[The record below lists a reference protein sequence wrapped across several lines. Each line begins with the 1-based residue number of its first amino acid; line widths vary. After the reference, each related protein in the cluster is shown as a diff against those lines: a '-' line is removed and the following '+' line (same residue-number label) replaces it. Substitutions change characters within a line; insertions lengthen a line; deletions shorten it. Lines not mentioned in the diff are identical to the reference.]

1 MDLYLNDDI
10 PSMNNIYSST
20 YWDKVKEDEQSR
32 SNKLYEKAK
41 NPLKTGVIA
50 KAANSDMFSRVKY
63 NEIMFD
69 NEISSLTGEKMKAT
83 DFAHNNMT
91 PFLRKNITQNTNIE
105 NMSPY
110 LDNLTGNNQYWQN
123 KKEVKAIFKPEA
135 NSGGNICGMRN
146 NDDFIKSRIDVSE
159 KVNNFFPIESIKVG
173 PGLNKGYGSS
183 SSGGFHQGDTNE
195 YAKPRSLDELRSKI
209 NQKQT
214 YFEIPVKGHIK
225 GTDQRPIVSPF
236 AKQRPDTVYEQS
248 QDMWLK
254 TTGAYNKETL
264 RPSQNVR
271 PTTRPESHVEYSGSI
286 AKNNYNIGEDD
297 DYGKSK
303 IMVYNTERQLTETRT
318 VVSNV
323 TSLIKAVV
331 SPIMDALKYTM
342 KEYTVESARAVGN
355 PSIQIPEKSTLYDPV
370 NHIMKT
376 TVKETTLHDTE
387 NANLSGNKETY
398 SALNDLAKTTIKE
411 TTIHDSEN
419 TNLSGNKETY
429 SALNDLA
436 KTTIKETTVH
446 DCENNNLS
454 GSKQTYSALNDLAKT
469 TVKET
474 TVHDSENTNLS
485 GSKETYS
492 ALNDLAKT
500 TVKETTVHDSE
511 NNNLSGNKETY
522 SALNDLAKTTVKE
535 TTVHDSE
542 NNNLSGSKQ
551 TYSALND
558 LAKTTVKETTVHDS
572 ENNNLSGSKQTYSAL
587 NDLAK
592 TTVKETLLHD
602 GILSNIRAN
611 EHGYVTS
618 DDKANITLRQTMPVI
633 DSVRNIGGTT
643 YKVSVYDPDIVAK
656 TTTKQTTIIGKS
668 EYGFIGGVIE
678 GLFGAYL
685 NSDVKL
691 KNTHKQFLS
700 NTSDYGIAGS
710 SSEFRQSDRYA
721 AENAEIDG
729 TRETMLIEAGHTP
742 NPGNMNINIDSSEIE
757 MSSRK
762 AFENSVS
769 ARDTGNIGMIYQ
781 TSPNMTNCSITK
793 TPNKSNAYTN
803 RLDSDLLVSI
813 NKNEFMATQRINPI
827 KKGCTL

>member
-41 NPLKTGVIA
+41 NPFKTGVIA

-69 NEISSLTGEKMKAT
+69 NEISSLTGEKMNAT

-105 NMSPY
+105 NMSPF

-135 NSGGNICGMRN
+135 NSGGNICGMKN

-195 YAKPRSLDELRSKI
+195 YAKPRNLDELRSKI

-236 AKQRPDTVYEQS
+236 TKQRPDTVYEQS
-248 QDMWLK
+248 EDMWLK

-271 PTTRPESHVEYSGSI
+271 PTTRPESHIEYSGSI

-376 TVKETTLHDTE
+376 TVKETT
-387 NANLSGNKETY
+387 
-398 SALNDLAKTTIKE
+398 
-411 TTIHDSEN
+411 IHDSEN

-436 KTTIKETTVH
+436 KTT
-446 DCENNNLS
+446 
-454 GSKQTYSALNDLAKT
+454 
-469 TVKET
+469 VKET
-474 TVHDSENTNLS
+474 TIHDSENT
-485 GSKETYS
+485 
-492 ALNDLAKT
+492 
-500 TVKETTVHDSE
+500 
-511 NNNLSGNKETY
+511 NLSGNKETY

-542 NNNLSGSKQ
+542 NNNLSGSKH

-572 ENNNLSGSKQTYSAL
+572 ENNNLSGSKQTYSTLNDLAKTTVKETTVHDSENNNLSGNKQTYSAL

-602 GILSNIRAN
+602 GILSNIKAN
-611 EHGYVTS
+611 EYGYVMG
-618 DDKANITLRQTMPVI
+618 DDQANITLRQTMPVI

-678 GLFGAYL
+678 GLFGGYL

-700 NTSDYGIAGS
+700 NISDYGIAGS

-729 TRETMLIEAGHTP
+729 TREKMLIEAGHTP

-781 TSPNMTNCSITK
+781 TSPNIENCSITK

>member
-1 MDLYLNDDI
+1 MDLYSNDDI
-10 PSMNNIYSST
+10 PSMNNIYSSK

-41 NPLKTGVIA
+41 TPLKTGVIA
-50 KAANSDMFSRVKY
+50 KPANSNMFSRVKY
-63 NEIMFD
+63 NEIKFD
-69 NEISSLTGEKMKAT
+69 DDVSSLTGEKMSVN

-91 PFLRKNITQNTNIE
+91 PFLRKNITQNTDVE
-105 NMSPY
+105 HMSPF
-110 LDNLTGNNQYWQN
+110 LDNLTGNNQYWQS
-123 KKEVKAIFKPEA
+123 KKEVKSIFKPEI
-135 NSGGNICGMRN
+135 NSGGNICGMKN
-146 NDDFIKSRIDVSE
+146 NDDFIKSRIDISE

-173 PGLNKGYGSS
+173 PGLNKGFGSS
-183 SSGGFHQGDTNE
+183 SSGGFHQADTNE
-195 YAKPRSLDELRSKI
+195 YAKPRNLDELRSKI

-248 QDMWLK
+248 EDMWLK

-271 PTTRPESHVEYSGSI
+271 PTTRPESHVEYTGSI
-286 AKNNYNIGEDD
+286 AKNNYNTGEND

-303 IMVYNTERQLTETRT
+303 IMVYNTERELTETRT

-323 TSLIKAVV
+323 TSIIKAVV

-342 KEYTVESARAVGN
+342 KEYTVESARGVGN

-376 TVKETTLHDTE
+376 TVKETTIHDSE
-387 NANLSGNKETY
+387 NTNLAGNKETYSALNDLAKTTVKETTIHDSENNNLSGNKETY
-398 SALNDLAKTTIKE
+398 SALNDLAKTTVKE

-419 TNLSGNKETY
+419 TNLAGN
-429 SALNDLA
+429 
-436 KTTIKETTVH
+436 
-446 DCENNNLS
+446 
-454 GSKQTYSALNDLAKT
+454 
-469 TVKET
+469 
-474 TVHDSENTNLS
+474 
-485 GSKETYS
+485 KETYS

-511 NNNLSGNKETY
+511 NNNLSGNK
-522 SALNDLAKTTVKE
+522 
-535 TTVHDSE
+535 
-542 NNNLSGSKQ
+542 Q

-572 ENNNLSGSKQTYSAL
+572 ENNNLSGNKQTYSALNDLAKTTVKETTIHDSENTNLAGNKETYSAL

-602 GILSNIRAN
+602 GILTNVKAN
-611 EHGYVTS
+611 EHGYVTC
-618 DDKANITLRQTMPVI
+618 DDQANITLRQTMPVI

-668 EYGFIGGVIE
+668 ECGFIGGVIE
-678 GLFGAYL
+678 GLFGGYL
-685 NSDVKL
+685 NSDIKL

-721 AENAEIDG
+721 SENAEIDG
-729 TRETMLIEAGHTP
+729 TRENMFIAAGHTP

-769 ARDTGNIGMIYQ
+769 ARDNGNVGRIYQ
-781 TSPNMTNCSITK
+781 KTPNIENCSITK
-793 TPNKSNAYTN
+793 TPNMSNAYAN
-803 RLDSDLLVSI
+803 RLDSDLLVSV

>member
-1 MDLYLNDDI
+1 MDLYSNDDI

-20 YWDKVKEDEQSR
+20 YWDKVKEDEQNR

-41 NPLKTGVIA
+41 NPFKTGVIA
-50 KAANSDMFSRVKY
+50 KAANSDMLTRVKY
-63 NEIMFD
+63 NEIIFD
-69 NEISSLTGEKMKAT
+69 NEISSLTGEKMKAS

-105 NMSPY
+105 NMSPF
-110 LDNLTGNNQYWQN
+110 LDNLTGNNQYWKN
-123 KKEVKAIFKPEA
+123 KKEVKSVFKPEA
-135 NSGGNICGMRN
+135 NSGGNICGMKN

-159 KVNNFFPIESIKVG
+159 KVNNFFPIESIRVG
-173 PGLNKGYGSS
+173 PGLNKGFGSS
-183 SSGGFHQGDTNE
+183 SSGGFQQADTNE
-195 YAKPRSLDELRSKI
+195 YAKPRNLDELRSKI
-209 NQKQT
+209 NQKET

-236 AKQRPDTVYEQS
+236 TKQRPDTVYEQTE
-248 QDMWLK
+248 DMWLK

-271 PTTRPESHVEYSGSI
+271 PTTRPESHVEYTGSI
-286 AKNNYNIGEDD
+286 AKNNYNVGEND

-303 IMVYNTERQLTETRT
+303 IMVYNTERELTEART

-323 TSLIKAVV
+323 TSIIKAVV

-342 KEYTVESARAVGN
+342 KEYTVESARGVGN
-355 PSIQIPEKSTLYDPV
+355 PSVQIPEKSTLYDPV

-376 TVKETTLHDTE
+376 TVKETTIHDTE
-387 NANLSGNKETY
+387 NANLTGNKETYSALNDLAKTTVKETTIHDSESTNLSGNKETY
-398 SALNDLAKTTIKE
+398 SALNDLAKITVKE

-436 KTTIKETTVH
+436 KTT
-446 DCENNNLS
+446 
-454 GSKQTYSALNDLAKT
+454 
-469 TVKET
+469 
-474 TVHDSENTNLS
+474 
-485 GSKETYS
+485 
-492 ALNDLAKT
+492 
-500 TVKETTVHDSE
+500 
-511 NNNLSGNKETY
+511 
-522 SALNDLAKTTVKE
+522 
-535 TTVHDSE
+535 
-542 NNNLSGSKQ
+542 
-551 TYSALND
+551 
-558 LAKTTVKETTVHDS
+558 
-572 ENNNLSGSKQTYSAL
+572 
-587 NDLAK
+587 
-592 TTVKETLLHD
+592 VKETLLHD
-602 GILSNIRAN
+602 SVLSNVKAN
-611 EHGYVTS
+611 NHGYVMS

-656 TTTKQTTIIGKS
+656 TTTKETTIIGKS

-685 NSDVKL
+685 NSDIKL

-729 TRETMLIEAGHTP
+729 TRENMLIEAGHTP

-769 ARDTGNIGMIYQ
+769 ARDTGNIGMVYQ
-781 TSPNMTNCSITK
+781 TSPNIQNCSITK

-813 NKNEFMATQRINPI
+813 NKNEFMTTQRINPI

>member
-1 MDLYLNDDI
+1 MDLYSNDDI

-20 YWDKVKEDEQSR
+20 YWDKVKEDEQNR

-41 NPLKTGVIA
+41 TPFKTGVIA
-50 KAANSDMFSRVKY
+50 KAANSDMFASVKY
-63 NEIMFD
+63 NEILFD
-69 NEISSLTGEKMKAT
+69 NEISSLTGEKMKAS

-105 NMSPY
+105 NMSPF
-110 LDNLTGNNQYWQN
+110 LDNLTGNNQYWKN
-123 KKEVKAIFKPEA
+123 KKEVKAVFKPEA
-135 NSGGNICGMRN
+135 NSGGNICGMKN

-173 PGLNKGYGSS
+173 PGLNKGFGSS
-183 SSGGFHQGDTNE
+183 SSGGFHQADTNE
-195 YAKPRSLDELRSKI
+195 YAKPRNLDELRSKI
-209 NQKQT
+209 NQKET

-236 AKQRPDTVYEQS
+236 TKQRPDTVYEQS
-248 QDMWLK
+248 EDMWLK

-271 PTTRPESHVEYSGSI
+271 PTTRPESHVEYTGSI
-286 AKNNYNIGEDD
+286 SKNNYNVGEND

-303 IMVYNTERQLTETRT
+303 IMVYNTERELTEART

-323 TSLIKAVV
+323 TSIIKAVV

-342 KEYTVESARAVGN
+342 KEYTVESARGVGN
-355 PSIQIPEKSTLYDPV
+355 PSVQIPEKSTLYDPV

-376 TVKETTLHDTE
+376 TVKETTIHDTE
-387 NANLSGNKETY
+387 NANLTGNKE
-398 SALNDLAKTTIKE
+398 
-411 TTIHDSEN
+411 
-419 TNLSGNKETY
+419 
-429 SALNDLA
+429 
-436 KTTIKETTVH
+436 
-446 DCENNNLS
+446 
-454 GSKQTYSALNDLAKT
+454 TYSALNDLAKT

-474 TVHDSENTNLS
+474 TIHDSENTNLS

-500 TVKETTVHDSE
+500 TVKETTIHDSE
-511 NNNLSGNKETY
+511 NT
-522 SALNDLAKTTVKE
+522 
-535 TTVHDSE
+535 
-542 NNNLSGSKQ
+542 NLSGSKE
-551 TYSALND
+551 TYS
-558 LAKTTVKETTVHDS
+558 T
-572 ENNNLSGSKQTYSAL
+572 L

-602 GILSNIRAN
+602 SVLSNVKAN
-611 EHGYVTS
+611 NHGYVMS

-656 TTTKQTTIIGKS
+656 TTTKETTIIGKS

-685 NSDVKL
+685 NSDIKL

-710 SSEFRQSDRYA
+710 SSVFRQSDRYA

-729 TRETMLIEAGHTP
+729 TRENMLIEAGHTP

-769 ARDTGNIGMIYQ
+769 ARDNGNIGMIYQ
-781 TSPNMTNCSITK
+781 TSPNIQECSITK

-813 NKNEFMATQRINPI
+813 NKNEFMTTQRINPI

>member
-1 MDLYLNDDI
+1 MDLYSNDDI

-20 YWDKVKEDEQSR
+20 YWDKVKEDEQNR

-41 NPLKTGVIA
+41 NPFKTGVIA
-50 KAANSDMFSRVKY
+50 RAANSDMFSRVKY

-69 NEISSLTGEKMKAT
+69 NEISSLTGEKMKTT

-105 NMSPY
+105 NMSPF

-123 KKEVKAIFKPEA
+123 KKEVKSIFKPEA
-135 NSGGNICGMRN
+135 NSGGNICGMKN
-146 NDDFIKSRIDVSE
+146 NDDFIKSRIEVSE

-173 PGLNKGYGSS
+173 PGLNKGYSAS
-183 SSGGFHQGDTNE
+183 SSGGFHQGDTSE

-236 AKQRPDTVYEQS
+236 TKQRPDTVYEQRE
-248 QDMWLK
+248 DMWLK
-254 TTGAYNKETL
+254 TTGAYNKESL

-286 AKNNYNIGEDD
+286 SKNNFNIGEDD

-376 TVKETTLHDTE
+376 TVKETTIHDTE

-398 SALNDLAKTTIKE
+398 SALNDLAKTTVKE
-411 TTIHDSEN
+411 TTVHDSEN

-436 KTTIKETTVH
+436 KTTVKETTVH
-446 DCENNNLS
+446 DSENINLS
-454 GSKQTYSALNDLAKT
+454 GSKETYSALNDLAKTTVKETTVHDSENTNLSGNKETYSALNDLAKT

-485 GSKETYS
+485 GSK
-492 ALNDLAKT
+492 
-500 TVKETTVHDSE
+500 
-511 NNNLSGNKETY
+511 
-522 SALNDLAKTTVKE
+522 
-535 TTVHDSE
+535 
-542 NNNLSGSKQ
+542 Q
-551 TYSALND
+551 TYS
-558 LAKTTVKETTVHDS
+558 T
-572 ENNNLSGSKQTYSAL
+572 L

-685 NSDVKL
+685 NSDIKL

-762 AFENSVS
+762 AFENSIS

-781 TSPNMTNCSITK
+781 TPPNIQNCSITK

-813 NKNEFMATQRINPI
+813 NKNEFMTTQRLNPI

>member
-1 MDLYLNDDI
+1 MDLYSNDDI
-10 PSMNNIYSST
+10 PSMNNIYSSK

-41 NPLKTGVIA
+41 TPLKTGVIA
-50 KAANSDMFSRVKY
+50 KPANSNMFSRVKY
-63 NEIMFD
+63 NEIKFD
-69 NEISSLTGEKMKAT
+69 DDVSSLTGEKMSVN

-91 PFLRKNITQNTNIE
+91 PFLRKNITQNTDVE
-105 NMSPY
+105 HMSPF
-110 LDNLTGNNQYWQN
+110 LDNLTGNNQYWQS
-123 KKEVKAIFKPEA
+123 KKEVKSIFKPEI
-135 NSGGNICGMRN
+135 NSGGNICGMKN
-146 NDDFIKSRIDVSE
+146 NDDFIKSRIDISE

-173 PGLNKGYGSS
+173 PGLNKGFGSS
-183 SSGGFHQGDTNE
+183 SSGGFHQADTNE
-195 YAKPRSLDELRSKI
+195 YAKPRNLDELRSKI

-248 QDMWLK
+248 EDMWLK

-271 PTTRPESHVEYSGSI
+271 PTTRPESHVEYTGSI
-286 AKNNYNIGEDD
+286 AKNNYNTGEND

-303 IMVYNTERQLTETRT
+303 IMVYNTERELTETRT

-323 TSLIKAVV
+323 TSIIKAVV

-342 KEYTVESARAVGN
+342 KEYTVESARGVGN

-376 TVKETTLHDTE
+376 TVKETT
-387 NANLSGNKETY
+387 
-398 SALNDLAKTTIKE
+398 
-411 TTIHDSEN
+411 IHDSEN
-419 TNLSGNKETY
+419 TNLAGN
-429 SALNDLA
+429 
-436 KTTIKETTVH
+436 
-446 DCENNNLS
+446 
-454 GSKQTYSALNDLAKT
+454 
-469 TVKET
+469 
-474 TVHDSENTNLS
+474 
-485 GSKETYS
+485 KETYS

-500 TVKETTVHDSE
+500 TVKETTIHDSE

-535 TTVHDSE
+535 TTIHDSE
-542 NNNLSGSKQ
+542 NTNLAGNNE

-558 LAKTTVKETTVHDS
+558 LAKTTVKETTIHDS
-572 ENNNLSGSKQTYSAL
+572 ENTNLAGNKETYSAL

-602 GILSNIRAN
+602 GILTNVKAN
-611 EHGYVTS
+611 EHGYVTC
-618 DDKANITLRQTMPVI
+618 DDQANITLRQTMPVI

-678 GLFGAYL
+678 GLFGGYL
-685 NSDVKL
+685 NSDIKL

-721 AENAEIDG
+721 SENAEIDG
-729 TRETMLIEAGHTP
+729 TRENMFIAAGHTP

-769 ARDTGNIGMIYQ
+769 ARDNGNVGRIYQ
-781 TSPNMTNCSITK
+781 KTPNIENCSITK
-793 TPNKSNAYTN
+793 TPNMSNAYAN
-803 RLDSDLLVSI
+803 RLDSDLLVSV